1 MQKTITTQKILN
13 ISLLQAFGILCV
25 LLGHSVHIFS
35 SLGWYFHNAPQN
47 PTCNII
53 HHVIYS
59 FHMPLFIFLSGY
71 LFYKIKS
78 DNFNIIKYIF
88 KRIKR
93 LIVPFF
99 AVGFLYYIPMF
110 RLISPENRS
119 LVRLIKDFVTLDF
132 CGPFWFLISL
142 FFISLV
148 VISFTETKL
157 NKIQVPIIA
166 IGLIV
171 LNLLK
176 ISGIP
181 FAIQCVPKLAIYFY
195 LGYLIVKYEKPIYS
209 YFINNKT
216 TMIIVTIGWGV
227 LEIFKY
233 KNFDNIYLTLITAS
247 VSIFVLFAFSVH
259 ITKKFKNISTSCFV
273 QTLSINMLFIYL
285 IQEPIMFSILKALNW
300 GIGYN
305 AIFVSYILFISTLII
320 CLGFIY
326 LKSQLFRKELV

>member
-1 MQKTITTQKILN
+1 
-13 ISLLQAFGILCV
+13 
-25 LLGHSVHIFS
+25 
-35 SLGWYFHNAPQN
+35 
-47 PTCNII
+47 
-53 HHVIYS
+53 
-59 FHMPLFIFLSGY
+59 MPLFIFLSGY

-78 DNFNIIKYIF
+78 DNFNIFKYII

-99 AVGFLYYIPMF
+99 AVGFVYYIPMF

-119 LVRLIKDFVTLDF
+119 LVHLIKDFVTLDF

-157 NKIQVPIIA
+157 NKIPVSIIA

-195 LGYLIVKYEKPIYS
+195 LGYLIVKYEKTIYS

-216 TMIIVTIGWGV
+216 TMIIATIGWGV

-259 ITKKFKNISTSCFV
+259 ITKKFKNISTSYFV
-273 QTLSINMLFIYL
+273 QILSANMLFIYL
-285 IQEPIMFSILKALNW
+285 LQEPIMFSILKALNW

-305 AIFVSYILFISTLII
+305 AIFVSSVLFITTLTISLCCI
-320 CLGFIY
+320 H
-326 LKSQLFRKELV
+326 LKRLLFKKKIV

>member
-1 MQKTITTQKILN
+1 
-13 ISLLQAFGILCV
+13 
-25 LLGHSVHIFS
+25 
-35 SLGWYFHNAPQN
+35 
-47 PTCNII
+47 
-53 HHVIYS
+53 
-59 FHMPLFIFLSGY
+59 MPLFIFLSGY

-78 DNFNIIKYIF
+78 DNFDIVKYIY

-99 AVGFLYYIPMF
+99 VVGFLYYIPMF

-119 LVRLIKDFVTLDF
+119 FMHLVKDFITLDF

-142 FFISLV
+142 FFISLA

-157 NKIQVPIIA
+157 NKIPVPIIA

-176 ISGIP
+176 ISGVP
-181 FAIQCVPKLAIYFY
+181 FTIQCVPKLAIYFY
-195 LGYLIVKYEKPIYS
+195 LGYLIVKYEKQIYS
-209 YFINNKT
+209 YFINNKV
-216 TMIIVTIGWGV
+216 TMIISTMGWIV

-233 KNFDNIYLTLITAS
+233 KNFDNIYLTLITAII
-247 VSIFVLFAFSVH
+247 SILLLFAFSIH
-259 ITKKFKNISTSCFV
+259 ITEKFKNIPASYFV
-273 QTLSINMLFIYL
+273 QILSANMLFIYL
-285 IQEPIMFSILKALNW
+285 LQEPIMFSFLKAMNW

-326 LKSQLFRKELV
+326 LKNQLFRKDLV

>member
-1 MQKTITTQKILN
+1 MDNNKTKNLLN

-35 SLGWYFHNAPQN
+35 SWGWYFHQAPIN
-47 PTCNII
+47 TTCNII
-53 HHVIYS
+53 HHFIYS

-78 DNFNIIKYIF
+78 DNFNIVKYIF

-119 LVRLIKDFVTLDF
+119 LVHLIKDFVTLDF

-142 FFISLV
+142 FFISLT

-157 NKIQVPIIA
+157 NKIPVPIIT

-176 ISGIP
+176 ISGVP

-195 LGYLIVKYEKPIYS
+195 LGYLIVKYEKQIYS
-209 YFINNKT
+209 YLINNKIA
-216 TMIIVTIGWGV
+216 MIIATIIWVG
-227 LEIFKY
+227 LEVFKY

-259 ITKKFKNISTSCFV
+259 ITEKFKNIPTSYFV
-273 QTLSINMLFIYL
+273 QILSANMLFIYL
-285 IQEPIMFSILKALNW
+285 LQEPIMFSLLKALNW

-305 AIFVSYILFISTLII
+305 AIFVSSVLFIATLTISLCCI
-320 CLGFIY
+320 H
-326 LKSQLFRKELV
+326 LKRVLFKNKIV

>member
-1 MQKTITTQKILN
+1 MQKMIRTQKILN

-35 SLGWYFHNAPQN
+35 SWGWYFHNAPQN
-47 PTCNII
+47 TTCNII

-157 NKIQVPIIA
+157 NKIPVPIID

-181 FAIQCVPKLAIYFY
+181 FAVQCVPKLAIYFY

-233 KNFDNIYLTLITAS
+233 KNFDNTYLTLITAS

-305 AIFVSYILFISTLII
+305 AIFVAYILFISTLII

-326 LKSQLFRKELV
+326 LKSQLFRKDLV

>member
-259 ITKKFKNISTSCFV
+259 ITEIFKNISTSCFV

-326 LKSQLFRKELV
+326 LKSQLFRKDLV

>member
-1 MQKTITTQKILN
+1 
-13 ISLLQAFGILCV
+13 
-25 LLGHSVHIFS
+25 
-35 SLGWYFHNAPQN
+35 
-47 PTCNII
+47 
-53 HHVIYS
+53 
-59 FHMPLFIFLSGY
+59 MPLFIFLSGY

-78 DNFNIIKYIF
+78 DNFNIIKYVI

-119 LVRLIKDFVTLDF
+119 LVHLIKDFVTLDF

-157 NKIQVPIIA
+157 NKIPVPIIA

-209 YFINNKT
+209 YLINNKT
-216 TMIIVTIGWGV
+216 TMIIATIIWVG

-233 KNFDNIYLTLITAS
+233 KNFDNIYLTLITAII
-247 VSIFVLFAFSVH
+247 SILLLFAFSVH
-259 ITKKFKNISTSCFV
+259 ITEKFKNISTSYFV
-273 QTLSINMLFIYL
+273 QILSANMLFIYL
-285 IQEPIMFSILKALNW
+285 LQEPIMFSILKALNW
-300 GIGYN
+300 GIDYN
-305 AIFVSYILFISTLII
+305 AIFVSSVLFITTLTISLCCI
-320 CLGFIY
+320 H
-326 LKSQLFRKELV
+326 LKRVLFKKKIV

>member
-1 MQKTITTQKILN
+1 MKVGTAY
-13 ISLLQAFGILCV
+13 AF
-25 LLGHSVHIFS
+25 
-35 SLGWYFHNAPQN
+35 
-47 PTCNII
+47 PTL
-53 HHVIYS
+53 H
-59 FHMPLFIFLSGY
+59 
-71 LFYKIKS
+71 S
-78 DNFNIIKYIF
+78 DNFNIIKYII

-99 AVGFLYYIPMF
+99 VVGFLYYIPMF

-119 LVRLIKDFVTLDF
+119 LVHLIKDFVTLDF

-157 NKIQVPIIA
+157 NKIPVPIIA

-195 LGYLIVKYEKPIYS
+195 LGYLIVKYEKTIYS

-216 TMIIVTIGWGV
+216 TMIIATIGWGV

-259 ITKKFKNISTSCFV
+259 ITEKFKNIPTSYFV
-273 QTLSINMLFIYL
+273 QILSANMLFIYL
-285 IQEPIMFSILKALNW
+285 LQEPIMFSILKALNW

-305 AIFVSYILFISTLII
+305 AIFVSSVLFITTLTISLCCI
-320 CLGFIY
+320 H
-326 LKSQLFRKELV
+326 LKRLLFKKKIV

>member
-326 LKSQLFRKELV
+326 LKSQLFRKDLV

>member
-1 MQKTITTQKILN
+1 MDSNKTKKLLN
-13 ISLLQAFGILCV
+13 ISLLQALGILCV

-35 SLGWYFHNAPQN
+35 SFGWYFHQAPIN
-47 PTCNII
+47 TTCNII
-53 HHVIYS
+53 HHIIYS

-71 LFYKIKS
+71 LFYKMKF
-78 DNFNIIKYIF
+78 DNFDIVKYIF

-110 RLISPENRS
+110 RLLSPENRS
-119 LVRLIKDFVTLDF
+119 LVHLIKDFVTLNF

-142 FFISLV
+142 FFISLT
-148 VISFTETKL
+148 VISFTETRL
-157 NKIQVPIIA
+157 NKIPAPIIA
-166 IGLIV
+166 ISLIG

-195 LGYLIVKYEKPIYS
+195 LGYLIVKYEKSIYS
-209 YFINNKT
+209 YFINNKIA
-216 TMIIVTIGWGV
+216 MIIATIIWVG
-227 LEIFKY
+227 LEVFKY

-247 VSIFVLFAFSVH
+247 ISIFVLFAFSVH
-259 ITKKFKNISTSCFV
+259 ITNKFKNISTSCFV
-273 QTLSINMLFIYL
+273 QTLSTNMLFIYL
-285 IQEPIMFSILKALNW
+285 LQEPIMFSLLKAMNW

-326 LKSQLFRKELV
+326 LKSQLFRKDLV